1 MLFKLDEDGS
11 VLEML
16 LYPETKLAWC
26 ARESLVKDHFG
37 ILPPRADYWVSVY
50 MKAEVNKSPASRF
63 SRYLLYATK
72 AASKT

>member
-16 LYPETKLAWC
+16 LYPEAKLALC

-37 ILPPRADYWVSVY
+37 ILPPRSDYWVSVY
-50 MKAEVNKSPASRF
+50 MKLK
-63 SRYLLYATK
+63 
-72 AASKT
+72 